1 MPIPMFV
8 ADAFTARPFGGNPA
22 AVCLLDSPRPDAW
35 MQSVAAEMNLSETA
49 FLLPEGDGFR
59 LRWFTPAVEVSL
71 CGHATLASA
80 HILWETGTLP
90 AGQVACFHTLS
101 GLLTA
106 RQVDGW
112 IELDFPTRHPE
123 VAEAPAGLLSALGV
137 QPLAVQVSHGAHR
150 GTYLLEL
157 ADEAAVR
164 AAAPDF
170 PALKAIEAAR
180 AVIITSRVEMPGY
193 DFVSRFFAP
202 RMGVPEDPVTG
213 SAHTVLAPYWAARLG
228 KTRFHAYQASQRGG
242 ELRVELAGER
252 VLITGQAV
260 TVTRGEL
267 ADQ

>member
-1 MPIPMFV
+1 MPIPLFI

-22 AVCLLDSPRPDAW
+22 AVCLLDAPRPDAW
-35 MQSVAAEMNLSETA
+35 MQSVAVEMNLSETA

-80 HILWETGTLP
+80 YILWETGGLR
-90 AGQVACFHTLS
+90 AGQVARFHTLS

-106 RQVDGW
+106 RQVEGW
-112 IELDFPTRHPE
+112 IELDFPARHPE
-123 VAEAPAGLLSALGV
+123 PAEAPAGLLAALGV
-137 QPLAVQVSHGAHR
+137 QPVAVQVSHGAHQ

-164 AAAPDF
+164 SAAPDF
-170 PALKAIEAAR
+170 AALKAIESAR
-180 AVIITSRVEMPGY
+180 AVIVTSRAQMPGY

-213 SAHTVLAPYWAARLG
+213 SAHTALAPYWAARLG
-228 KTRFHAYQASQRGG
+228 KMEFHAYQASKRGG
-242 ELRVELAGER
+242 ELRVALAEER
-252 VLITGQAV
+252 VLIAGQAV

-267 ADQ
+267 AV